1 MQEEVTERSAL
12 TGADGP
18 DPEPARRSQRKIAFD
33 FAADTAAPEQEK
45 TPEKLPEPMQRV
57 MSRMLSTR
65 NANVA
70 VALADR
76 VANGEPIACGGERA
90 GVEVWPL
97 PEMDLAGVHHLNCF

>member
-1 MQEEVTERSAL
+1 MQEEVTERAL

-18 DPEPARRSQRKIAFD
+18 DPEPARRSQRKIAFG

-45 TPEKLPEPMQRV
+45 KPEKLLEPMQRV

-65 NANVA
+65 NANA
-70 VALADR
+70 AAALADR
-76 VANGEPIACGGERA
+76 IANGEPIACGGERA

-97 PEMDLAGVHHLNCF
+97 PEMDLAGVHHVNCF